1 MPRPSGLELTVERLA
16 TGGDGV
22 GRAPDGRVAFI
33 PFTAPGDRLRVRT
46 TEVRRRYL
54 RASVIEVI
62 APGPARV
69 EPVCPVFGRC
79 GGCSWQH
86 LRYAAQLEAKE
97 GILRDALL
105 RIGKLAS
112 VPERIEMRRSPAAY
126 GYRSRAR
133 VVVEEAGVGFRRR
146 RSRALCATP
155 RCPILVPALDATLS
169 ELDRKPQLARGAWGE
184 WELAAGDDGEVSLL
198 GPDGERLGE
207 KRTRIRIAGDELAIS
222 AGVFSQA
229 NLALRT
235 GLADAVH
242 EAAGEGE
249 LALELFAGAGFLT
262 LGLARRFRRV
272 VAIES
277 NPRAVRDLRDNLRAA
292 RIDSV
297 EVRCVP
303 VEDALGGA
311 PLRDLRPDVVVLDP
325 PRTGL
330 PRGVASALAAAKL
343 VYLSCDPA
351 TLARDLASLESRG
364 FRLTQVTG
372 FDLFPQTPHV
382 EALAVAA
389 AASR

>member
-33 PFTAPGDRLRVRT
+33 PFAAPGDRLRVRT

-69 EPVCPVFGRC
+69 EPVCPVFGCC

-97 GILRDALL
+97 RILRDALL

-112 VPERIEMRRSPAAY
+112 VPERIEMRGSPAAY

-146 RSRALCATP
+146 RSRALCAAP
-155 RCPILVPALDATLS
+155 RCPILVPALDAILS
-169 ELDRKPQLARGAWGE
+169 KLDRNPQLARGE

-198 GPDGERLGE
+198 GPDGETLGE

-249 LALELFAGAGFLT
+249 LALELFAGAGSLT

-277 NPRAVRDLRDNLRAA
+277 NPRAVRDLRDNLRVA

-297 EVRCVP
+297 EVRCAP
-303 VEDALGGA
+303 VEDALGDA

-330 PRGVASALAAAKL
+330 PPGVATALAAAKV

-351 TLARDLASLESRG
+351 TLARDLACLESCG
-364 FRLTQVTG
+364 FRLIQVTG

-389 AASR
+389 AATR

>member
-1 MPRPSGLELTVERLA
+1 
-16 TGGDGV
+16 
-22 GRAPDGRVAFI
+22 
-33 PFTAPGDRLRVRT
+33 VRT

-69 EPVCPVFGRC
+69 EPVCPVFGCC

-97 GILRDALL
+97 RILRDALL

-112 VPERIEMRRSPAAY
+112 VPERIEMRGSPVAY

-169 ELDRKPQLARGAWGE
+169 EFDRNPQLARGE

-198 GPDGERLGE
+198 GPDGETLGE
-207 KRTRIRIAGDELAIS
+207 KRTRIRISGDQLAIS

-249 LALELFAGAGFLT
+249 LALELFAGAGSLT

-297 EVRCVP
+297 EVRCAP
-303 VEDALGGA
+303 VEDALGDA

-330 PRGVASALAAAKL
+330 PRGVASALAGAKV

-351 TLARDLASLESRG
+351 TLARDLASLESCG
-364 FRLTQVTG
+364 FRLIQVTG